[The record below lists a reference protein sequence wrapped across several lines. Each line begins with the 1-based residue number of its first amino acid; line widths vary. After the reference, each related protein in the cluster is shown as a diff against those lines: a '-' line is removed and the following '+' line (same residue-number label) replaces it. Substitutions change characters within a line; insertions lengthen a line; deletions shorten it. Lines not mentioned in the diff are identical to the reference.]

1 MKSAED
7 VAYRSLNYGMRAS
20 WHTGTNAALARR
32 EEVEKLESVPFSAD
46 VLKYG
51 LQSILL
57 LFFLPVLLT
66 SKRQSSWWKTFSAD
80 ACCVLAATLLF
91 ARPVFQLFLDFLAR
105 PKAVELQRR
114 VCSRWF
120 DPRLLLSRFCP
131 CCFSFLNPENAVK
144 EAVPEVALEVEE
156 LGLHISGGILINDL
170 LPSHEKNHQE
180 LVKRTEFS
188 TISGESTF
196 SVSHLGRFA
205 WNMLPSFPLRIDSD
219 QLCMR
224 KPIQHPVATLQ
235 CINHHRSSI
244 SGPDLDSY
252 LTLFKDASEEADQ
265 MDEKWMK
272 EVDDWMT
279 RTFGLRKEELNTG
292 TRKQVRSHLQMLLRR
307 HLDLPHDH
315 DCLEIEVDLGAL
327 EGQKDSEFFVTVL
340 FGREHSMKASQYPR
354 ASQPS
359 RDQPIKVKVH
369 FPAGVQQCK
378 VLVWRRSKMAEEL
391 VGITENIDIR
401 PMPQCFVL
409 SLEAVLAAALA
420 FSTRST

>member
-20 WHTGTNAALARR
+20 WHTATNVDLARR
-32 EEVEKLESVPFSAD
+32 EEEEKLESVPCSAE
-46 VLKYG
+46 VIKYG

-57 LFFLPVLLT
+57 LCFLPVLLLT
-66 SKRQSSWWKTFSAD
+66 SKKQSSWWKTCSAD
-80 ACCVLAATLLF
+80 ACCVLAMALLL
-91 ARPVFQLFLDFLAR
+91 ARTVLQQILDFLAR

-114 VCSRWF
+114 ACSRWL
-120 DPRLLLSRFCP
+120 DPRLLLSSFCP
-131 CCFSFLNPENAVK
+131 CCFSFLNPENSVTQ
-144 EAVPEVALEVEE
+144 AVPEVALEVED

-188 TISGESTF
+188 TICGESTF
-196 SVSHLGRFA
+196 SVSQLGRFA
-205 WNMLPSFPLRIDSD
+205 WDILPSFPLRIDSD

-235 CINHHRSSI
+235 CINHHSSSI

-252 LTLFKDASEEADQ
+252 LSLFQDPEKTDQ
-265 MDEKWMK
+265 MDEKKWME

-292 TRKQVRSHLQMLLRR
+292 TRKQVRGHLQMLLRR
-307 HLDLPHDH
+307 HLDLAHDH
-315 DCLEIEVDLGAL
+315 DCLEIEVDLRAFK
-327 EGQKDSEFFVTVL
+327 GQEASEFFVTVL
-340 FGREHSMKASQYPR
+340 FGHENSMKASQHPR

-359 RDQPIKVKVH
+359 KDQPIKVKVH

-378 VLVWRRSKMAEEL
+378 VLVWRRSFGQKMVEEL

-401 PMPQCFVL
+401 PMPQCFV
-409 SLEAVLAAALA
+409 EDKVFTA
-420 FSTRST
+420 RSM